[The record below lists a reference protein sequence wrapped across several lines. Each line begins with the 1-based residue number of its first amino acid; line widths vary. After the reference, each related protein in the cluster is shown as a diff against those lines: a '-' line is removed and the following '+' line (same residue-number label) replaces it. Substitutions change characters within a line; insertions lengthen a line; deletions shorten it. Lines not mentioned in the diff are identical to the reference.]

1 MTYKV
6 QKIEQTGVVY
16 ADPADAGLSVRFKQS
31 EQGKTL
37 SGVPVTN
44 HVTEVI
50 VNDDNAVTINGVAAT
65 DAISIR
71 LRVSAS
77 TFSKAR
83 VKALLV
89 ALAADVDGWADE
101 DVFGGFRPV
110 TAPSSP
116 V

>member
-1 MTYKV
+1 MALKI

-16 ADPADAGLSVRFKQS
+16 ADPADPGLTFRFKQT
-31 EQGKTL
+31 EQSKSLNGT
-37 SGVPVTN
+37 PVTN

-50 VNDDNAVTINGVAAT
+50 VNDDNAVTISGENAI
-65 DAISIR
+65 DAVSVR

-77 TFSKAR
+77 AFSKAR

-89 ALAADVDGWADE
+89 SLAADVSDWSDE
-101 DVFGGFRPV
+101 DVFNGFRPV
-110 TAPSSP
+110 TTPTNP

>member
-1 MTYKV
+1 MTYKI

-16 ADPADAGLSVRFKQS
+16 ADPADAGLTVRFKQS
-31 EQGKTL
+31 EQSKTL
-37 SGVPVTN
+37 SGSPVTN

-50 VNDDNAVTINGVAAT
+50 INDDNAVSINSVAAT

-77 TFSKAR
+77 TFSKTR

-89 ALAADVDGWADE
+89 ALAADVTHWSDE
-101 DVFGGFRPV
+101 DVFSGFRPV
-110 TAPSSP
+110 TIPTSP